1 MSARARHRLRNT
13 ARIAGFLALYAVGVV
28 YSLRFIAAPGQV
40 PLYWPAAGLA
50 LALAVLWGW
59 RWTPLVP
66 LAMWLSHRW
75 IATGPD
81 DFLPWSLFG
90 TFLGTLAGG
99 WLVHRNSNVRPGSVR
114 YGFLVMIGG
123 VVMVLLSVG
132 IGSFGIWLGDMATW
146 EELLP
151 MQLRWSLAELLGV
164 ASVTP
169 ALLLAADWF
178 ERRRLGKR
186 QPRAAGVG
194 EGLLWNISLVASFL
208 LMAWGMSLSRDFALG
223 LTCLPLT
230 VMLWAALRF
239 TPLRTA
245 ISVLLTVA
253 LIAGFAGLGLAG
265 FRAAQGTLEVAIL
278 LLYLCLIAILPIVLA
293 MTVDEHRAGVRR
305 LLRRAS
311 TDPLSG
317 LPNRGEF
324 EAQVRL
330 ALRDPTN
337 VPLALAYLDL
347 DNLKLVNDTASHE
360 VGDALIREVAASL
373 RAQMRPDDLLGH
385 LGGDEFVV
393 LLHNATP
400 TIARERAQ
408 ALLNAVEN
416 SHQAVGGEQFGTTAS
431 IGLVPFQPEQ
441 VEFAEVLSQADA
453 ACFNAKELGGNRIS
467 MAGVGGSA
475 SSDPASGMR
484 WTVRIR
490 EALQQHSFLLY
501 AQSIAPLHPAM
512 ETGAHFE
519 LLLRMRDSRG
529 GTPHLPDR
537 FIPAAERFQLAVR
550 IDREVVRL
558 ALERL
563 ESQPTAAG
571 SVAMCA
577 INLSAATLN
586 DEGFVGFVSERLH
599 RSDFP
604 AERLCFEITET
615 SAMRDPARAQRVI
628 NDLRSLGCRF
638 ALDDFGTGFCS
649 FGHLRALDVDFI
661 KIDGS
666 FVRDMQVSPLSSEI
680 VSSITRIAHLLDK
693 RTIAEHTETESVC
706 RTLTALGVDYA
717 QGFAID
723 RPQPFESYLAALTL
737 PPVATQASA
746 VAAPD
751 TPRI

>member
-1 MSARARHRLRNT
+1 MMGTRLRLGVRNA
-13 ARIAGFLALYAVGVV
+13 ARIAGFLAVYGAGVV
-28 YSLRFIAAPGQV
+28 YSLQFIAAPGDV

-59 RWTPLVP
+59 RWAPLVP
-66 LAMWLSHRW
+66 IAMWLSHWW

-81 DFLPWSLFG
+81 TFLPWSMLG
-90 TFLGTLAGG
+90 AFLGVLAAS
-99 WLVHRNSNVRPGSVR
+99 WVVHRDPALRPGTVR
-114 YGFLVMIGG
+114 YGFQVLMGG
-123 VVMVLLSVG
+123 ALMVLLSVG
-132 IGSFGIWLGDMATW
+132 IGSIAIWQGDRASW
-146 EELLP
+146 AELLS
-151 MQLRWSLAELLGV
+151 MQLRWSLAEVLGV

-178 ERRRLGKR
+178 VRRRMGKR
-186 QPRAAGVG
+186 QWRSAGVG
-194 EGLLWNISLVASFL
+194 EGLLWNIALVTSFL

-223 LTCLPLT
+223 LTSLPLT
-230 VMLWAALRF
+230 VMLWSALRF

-245 ISVLLTVA
+245 VSVLLTVA
-253 LIAGFAGLGLAG
+253 LITGFAGLGLAG
-265 FRAAQGTLEVAIL
+265 FHAAQGTLEVAIL
-278 LLYLCLIAILPIVLA
+278 LLYLCLIAILPIVLS
-293 MTVDEHRAGVRR
+293 MTVDEHRAGARR

-324 EAQVRL
+324 EAQVRR

-360 VGDALIREVAASL
+360 VGDALIREVAVSL
-373 RAQMRPDDLLGH
+373 NAQMRPGDLLGH

-408 ALLNAVEN
+408 ALLHAVEN

-453 ACFNAKELGGNRIS
+453 ACFNAKELGGDRIS
-467 MAGVGGSA
+467 MAGVGGNA
-475 SSDPASGMR
+475 SDPASGMR

-519 LLLRMRDSRG
+519 LLLRMRDNRG

-537 FIPAAERFQLAVR
+537 FIPAAERFQLSVR

-563 ESQPTAAG
+563 ESQPIAAG
-571 SVAMCA
+571 GVAMCA
-577 INLSAATLN
+577 INLSAATLM

-628 NDLRSLGCRF
+628 NELRSLGCRF

-666 FVRDMQVSPLSSEI
+666 FVRDMQVSPLAAEV
-680 VSSITRIAHLLDK
+680 VSSITRIAHLLHK
-693 RTIAEHTETESVC
+693 RTIAEHTETKSVC
-706 RTLTALGVDYA
+706 AALTAMGVDYA

-723 RPQPFESYLAALTL
+723 RPQPFESYLAGLGL
-737 PPVATQASA
+737 PPTGS
-746 VAAPD
+746 
-751 TPRI
+751 